1 MKVKIEF
8 EDFDLEEGFGGSD
21 ETFEKFRRKKKSPKK
36 PKGGRKTQPPLDDEG
51 WD

>member
-36 PKGGRKTQPPLDDEG
+36 SKGDRKAPPNDEDG
-51 WD
+51 WN